1 MWDLSEIG
9 NYIKVKYHL
18 CFSVITFKNSSIVMN
33 DGKSLPSF
41 YQIKNTCESI
51 QMLDRVARGYGRLL
65 WETVGEKKKRT
76 VTIVSQLSI
85 KIRFLKMTTSFH
97 PIGRQ
102 WSESSAEMCALAA

>member
-41 YQIKNTCESI
+41 YQIKTTCESI

-65 WETVGEKKKRT
+65 WETVGEKKKNCNYCFSAIYQDK
-76 VTIVSQLSI
+76 VP
-85 KIRFLKMTTSFH
+85 KNDNFLPAH
-97 PIGRQ
+97 
-102 WSESSAEMCALAA
+102 W